1 MEVSENYYNSWYSV
15 VGSDNKQAQDN
26 AAAWAAYYAQYY
38 AQYGGYGGQYGQQQG
53 QQQPQQPAQQSQAPQ
68 QQPASSQQNYAEPCK
83 CKRITTLHDF
93 WNSQICS
100 SGHLS

>member
-1 MEVSENYYNSWYSV
+1 MGTIIGTMEVSENYYNSWYSV

-93 WNSQICS
+93 
-100 SGHLS
+100 